1 MDYGIKTY
9 CFNLILLLAG
19 TALVMAQDPHR
30 FDEDMKKF
38 NVMTEPEDVVVFTG
52 SSSIRFWD
60 DLAIDCSD
68 MQVINTG
75 FGGSHMSD
83 LLYFIDETVLRFK
96 PSKVYIYEG
105 DNDIAGDKRPR
116 RVIRTTKKVTRK
128 ILASSPNTEIRYI
141 SAKPSPSR
149 WAYKKQ
155 FKRFNALL
163 KRYCNKQEQLDFI
176 DVWNPML
183 AENGRPKPHIF
194 IEDSLHMN
202 RQGYLIWKDIICRD
216 SE

>member
-1 MDYGIKTY
+1 MKIPLITFFLYLS
-9 CFNLILLLAG
+9 NLV
-19 TALVMAQDPHR
+19 LVMAQDPHR
-30 FDEDMKKF
+30 FDEDIKKF
-38 NVMTEPEDVVVFTG
+38 NKITAPEDVVVFTG

-60 DLAIDCSD
+60 DLTEDCSK
-68 MQVINTG
+68 MEVVNTG

-83 LLYFIDETVLRFK
+83 LLYFIDETILRFK

-116 RVIRTTKKVTRK
+116 RILRTTKKVTRK
-128 ILASSPNTEIRYI
+128 LLASSPNTEIRYI

-155 FKRFNALL
+155 YERFNALL
-163 KRYCNKQEQLDFI
+163 NAYCNKHEQLDYI
-176 DVWNPML
+176 DVWTPML
-183 AENGRPKPHIF
+183 GNNGRPKPHIF
-194 IEDSLHMN
+194 VEDSLHMN
-202 RQGYLIWKDIICRD
+202 RQGYLIWKDMICRD